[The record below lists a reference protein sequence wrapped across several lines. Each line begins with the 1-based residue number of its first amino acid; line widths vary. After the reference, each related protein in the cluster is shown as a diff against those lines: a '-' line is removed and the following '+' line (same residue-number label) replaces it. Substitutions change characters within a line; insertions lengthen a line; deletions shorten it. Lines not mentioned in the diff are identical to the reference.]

1 MPGPL
6 SNSVWLKQGA
16 SFVLVGLLQ
25 LLLDWAMFVALTSLG
40 LSAPTG
46 NVLGR
51 VSGALLGFWLNGRLT
66 FAEKGKPRLGWRRFA
81 RFLIVWLALTLI
93 STVAVTWVAPQL
105 GLQQAWLAKPLVE
118 GVLAVVAF
126 FLWRQLVYR

>member
-6 SNSVWLKQGA
+6 FTSVWLKQGA

-40 LSAPTG
+40 LSAPAG

-51 VSGALLGFWLNGRLT
+51 VSGALLGFWLNGRMT
-66 FAEKGKPRLGWRRFA
+66 FAVQGKPRLGWHRFA
-81 RFLIVWLALTLI
+81 RFLAVWLTLTLI
-93 STVAVTWVAPQL
+93 STVAVTWVATQL

>member
-1 MPGPL
+1 MTL
-6 SNSVWLKQGA
+6 FRQGGQY
-16 SFVLVGLLQ
+16 VLVGLLQ
-25 LLLDWAMFVALTSLG
+25 LALDWALFVMLTWLG
-40 LSAPTG
+40 VGAVPANL
-46 NVLGR
+46 LGR

-66 FAEKGKPRLGWRRFA
+66 FAVQGKPRLGWRRFA
-81 RFLIVWLALTLI
+81 RFLIVWLTLTVI
-93 STVAVTWVAPQL
+93 STVAVSWVATQL

>member
-25 LLLDWAMFVALTSLG
+25 LLLDWAMFVTLTSLG
-40 LSAPTG
+40 LSAPAG

-66 FAEKGKPRLGWRRFA
+66 FAEQGKPRLGWRRFA

-93 STVAVTWVAPQL
+93 STVAVTWVATQL

-118 GVLAVVAF
+118 GVLAVIAF